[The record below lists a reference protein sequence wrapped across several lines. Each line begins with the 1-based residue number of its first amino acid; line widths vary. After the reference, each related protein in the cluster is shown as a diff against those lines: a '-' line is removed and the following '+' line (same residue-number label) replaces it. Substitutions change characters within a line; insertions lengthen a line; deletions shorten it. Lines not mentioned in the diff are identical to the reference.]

1 MKPNLIPNL
10 FCPRVRSF
18 QEKQYQLAA
27 QKRHEAD
34 LKCNYYKQ
42 TVKFFERESEIAKHF
57 NSWNLKQKSPY
68 LEKTLKAEKLRERQV
83 QLRSILKIEEE
94 QYKKELK
101 ALKSKKNPLQDF
113 SIEALKQQLK
123 EKKAEQSLYL
133 PRDCR
138 RVQSYFYNT
147 RDCSLNNNLQ
157 FSRRSINFRMNIRD
171 TCPWSMPPQS
181 TSPPKSPKRDEA
193 AGKST
198 GVLNEP
204 YFMNLEHHQ
213 TGQNSQLLG
222 TGMKEL
228 LHEDGHQEPDPKY
241 SARYSRRTLEQTNLR
256 GRGEDH
262 NPYNYQ
268 NQDSPVNSPE
278 RRSASV
284 SPANGQF
291 YEDETDY
298 QREINTIPEDDN
310 VENGTIQENGK
321 HQEIESLQDV
331 ELHQKSLNGSLHSG
345 SASSVQED
353 IEKGTAKLALDSE
366 NAREKTSCENYERER
381 SLPWMRDGP
390 REQNL
395 SVQMFRYLAHNDL
408 KRQILDLGQ
417 RELLACRKQWW
428 SQALRLRD
436 MRNRLE
442 LMREKNL
449 YNTLDLHLD
458 EESKKAGLGS
468 IGLRELRVTE
478 REEVCKNSA
487 IYE

>member
-1 MKPNLIPNL
+1 M
-10 FCPRVRSF
+10 FCRRVRGF

-34 LKCNYYKQ
+34 LRCNYYKQ

-57 NSWNLKQKSPY
+57 NSWNVNQKSPY
-68 LEKTLKAEKLRERQV
+68 LQKTLKAEKLRERQS
-83 QLRSILKIEEE
+83 QLRLILKNEDQ
-94 QYKKELK
+94 QYEKELK
-101 ALKSKKNPLQDF
+101 ELKSKKNPPQDY
-113 SIEALKQQLK
+113 SIEALKQKLK

-147 RDCSLNNNLQ
+147 RDCSPVNNNFQ
-157 FSRRSINFRMNIRD
+157 ISRRSINPRMSLQD
-171 TCPWSMPPQS
+171 TCPWSISPRS
-181 TSPPKSPKRDEA
+181 TSPARSTKTVEA

-198 GVLNEP
+198 GVLSEP
-204 YFMNLEHHQ
+204 YFMNLENHQ
-213 TGQNSQLLG
+213 TGYNSQLLG

-241 SARYSRRTLEQTNLR
+241 TARYSRRSLEQTNLR

-262 NPYNYQ
+262 NPYNYR

-284 SPANGQF
+284 SPNNEF
-291 YEDETDY
+291 YRDETDY

-321 HQEIESLQDV
+321 YQEIEKLEDL
-331 ELHQKSLNGSLHSG
+331 EENLKSLNNSLRAV
-345 SASSVQED
+345 SASSSVQEN
-353 IEKGTAKLALDSE
+353 IEKGAAKLVLDSE

-458 EESKKAGLGS
+458 EESKKAGLTS
-468 IGLRELRVTE
+468 IELRERRVTE
-478 REEVCKNSA
+478 REEVCQNSS